1 MQENTE
7 EKRRAL
13 DRAFRS
19 LAARAHTEKEIVEKL
34 TRAGY
39 SEEAIAG
46 AMETLTRYRLVD
58 DAAYAESWVSARAKR
73 GIGPYRLQQELR
85 RKGVSREDAQAAL
98 DTLDA
103 DDSLDAAAS
112 FAAKRLKTTAPTKS
126 GAPCRRFSAAA
137 TALKPR
143 ARRWNARW
151 AARWKKNK

>member
-19 LAARAHTEKEIVEKL
+19 LAARAHTENEIVEKL

-112 FAAKRLKTTAPTKS
+112 FAAKRLKNDSPDEKRRAMQALLRRGYSFETARAALERALG
-126 GAPCRRFSAAA
+126 GA
-137 TALKPR
+137 LEEE
-143 ARRWNARW
+143 
-151 AARWKKNK
+151 